1 VSRSQSRFDHNVAK
15 DNAFAVCKK
24 MSCEL
29 RSGFCAKTNGCAS
42 GFGKFKMARQEVSVK
57 MRFKHVGNCEI
68 QFACTVKVLV
78 NVALWVYDNRA
89 AS

>member
-1 VSRSQSRFDHNVAK
+1 MSGSKASFNHNFTE
-15 DNAFAVCKK
+15 NYAFTICKK

-57 MRFKHVGNCEI
+57 MCFENMGDCEI